1 MIQIEDCISFL
12 LGKAGQRVTRRARE
26 LLAEHGVTPMQYA
39 ALCVLW
45 EQDGQTAA
53 DLGARLVIDSATMTG
68 IIDRLE
74 RDDLVTRRPDESD
87 RRAICL
93 YLSKRGKA
101 LKAPLDA
108 AMERLNV
115 EVATL
120 LGRDSAGFLRMLR
133 KIGASG

>member
-12 LGKAGQRVTRRARE
+12 LGKAGQRVIRRARE
-26 LLAEHGVTPMQYA
+26 LLAEHGVTPVQYA

-53 DLGARLVIDSATMTG
+53 DLGSRLVIDSATMTG

-74 RDDLVTRRPDESD
+74 RDDLITRRADESD
-87 RRAICL
+87 RRASRL
-93 YLSKRGKA
+93 YLSRRGKA

-108 AMERLNV
+108 AMEILNL